1 VKVPKA
7 EQAII
12 EVAKLRDYL
21 LSASHPVGRFK
32 AAFFR
37 ALGYTPQNCGE
48 LEAALRRLVETVDV
62 ESEEATEYGQKYR
75 VSGQLTGSAG
85 IDAIVVTVWIVLR
98 GESQPRFVTAFPG
111 QPS

>member
-1 VKVPKA
+1 MKVPNA

-12 EVAKLRDYL
+12 EVAKVRDYL

-37 ALGYTPQNCGE
+37 ALGYTPENYGE
-48 LEAALRRLVETVDV
+48 LEADLRRLVETADAG
-62 ESEEATEYGQKYR
+62 SEEAAEYGQKYR
-75 VSGQLTGSAG
+75 VSGQLTGPGGVA
-85 IDAIVVTVWIVLR
+85 ATVVTVWIVLR

-111 QPS
+111 